1 MHHPPDKWICSPT
14 LRIPKLRYS
23 GAFME
28 VSLCRYN
35 WLKPWLMVKKLPSPS
50 LGLEESRSWRFWPS
64 DHIVGFSG
72 DQPPSWNYFSSPFT
86 WIISLTYKR
95 HSYPGH
101 SKASGSSMPG
111 TRDKDQALIFFF
123 YHTLLFPV
131 HFSPFSFVRQNI
143 KSKSFFQTEK

>member
-35 WLKPWLMVKKLPSPS
+35 WLKPWLMVMKLPSPS

-86 WIISLTYKR
+86 WMTYYVSHCIGVSHFLETARCLEYCCWFFHIICLRVLLICFLWSIISL
-95 HSYPGH
+95 HSGAPGL
-101 SKASGSSMPG
+101 S
-111 TRDKDQALIFFF
+111 QAC
-123 YHTLLFPV
+123 V
-131 HFSPFSFVRQNI
+131 FSLEQES
-143 KSKSFFQTEK
+143 